1 MGIKP
6 IARIVVRYGA
16 AALVTW
22 GLLPADVAAGL
33 ADDPDVVQSVAV
45 VLGLLAGA
53 AAETWYALAKRL
65 GGDT

>member
-1 MGIKP
+1 MGMKP

-22 GLLPADVAAGL
+22 GLLPAEVAAGV
-33 ADDPDVVQSVAV
+33 ADDPDVVQAMAVA
-45 VLGLLAGA
+45 LGLMAGA